1 MNGAPRCSRS
11 CGFPRFSRPSRFSVA
26 ITVRGETERTS
37 TLAEGV
43 RAYYLATG
51 ALERALAYIEW
62 GPGHKNPDNTPRY
75 FEPGMAR
82 LNMDFPSGV
91 ATVEII
97 PESSKFDIN
106 SIKPEELQRL
116 LMNLGADPAR
126 AQLIASAVQDWR
138 SPAPPGGI
146 SMFDQQYLSGVPSF
160 RSRHAS
166 LEETEELL
174 LVKGM
179 TPELYHGGFVRDAA
193 GRLQPQAGSER
204 LRVCVRIS
212 GSIRY
217 QLGSTRC
224 YDHDRNQ
231 SHGRWPRS
239 CSGVMPCLF
248 ETMRNWRS
256 SRKPADPVSAGSLW
270 VATRFLRFAPRPGCG
285 WGKAATRT
293 WRAPSARFTSF
304 TGPDIP
310 LGSSLYAGMT
320 TTDGLP
326 RERSR

>member
-1 MNGAPRCSRS
+1 MRNERGAALLAVLWLSAILTAIA
-11 CGFPRFSRPSRFSVA
+11 FSVA
-26 ITVRGETERTS
+26 TTVRGETERTS

-43 RAYYLATG
+43 RGYYLATG

-82 LNMDFPSGV
+82 LNMDFPSGS
-91 ATVEII
+91 ATVEIV

-116 LMNLGADPAR
+116 LMNLGADPGR
-126 AQLIASAVQDWR
+126 AQLIASSVQDWR

-193 GRLQPQAGSER
+193 GRLQPQAGLKDCVSVFGSAGPFDINSVQPAVMTTIGINPTAVAAILQRRHAMPFRNNAELAQFAQFGGPGFSRLTLGGNTIFTLRSTAR
-204 LRVCVRIS
+204 LRV
-212 GSIRY
+212 GEGRY
-217 QLGSTRC
+217 SDMART
-224 YDHDRNQ
+224 
-231 SHGRWPRS
+231 
-239 CSGVMPCLF
+239 
-248 ETMRNWRS
+248 
-256 SRKPADPVSAGSLW
+256 VSAVYKFHRSGYTPGIESLRW
-270 VATRFLRFAPRPGCG
+270 Y
-285 WGKAATRT
+285 
-293 WRAPSARFTSF
+293 
-304 TGPDIP
+304 DNN
-310 LGSSLYAGMT
+310 
-320 TTDGLP
+320 
-326 RERSR
+326 